1 MELEN
6 MARLRGRRLRGEAD
20 RLEES
25 RRRVG
30 LGGGDSHSGVKGMK
44 GGGRIGLK
52 LLRAC
57 LHVMHIAD
65 GEIILSFARSA
76 CHSRKRLLRSHEG
89 TMEQPRDANRFFF
102 SGERGSLTGT
112 QSISSASPFSHQLIP
127 TSLGAL
133 SPPAFLSPLSGGLVH

>member
-1 MELEN
+1 MEGDLELEN
-6 MARLRGRRLRGEAD
+6 MARLRGRLRGEAD

-30 LGGGDSHSGVKGMK
+30 LRGGDSGGVKGMRR
-44 GGGRIGLK
+44 GGRIGLK

-76 CHSRKRLLRSHEG
+76 CHGRFLRSFEG
-89 TMEQPRDANRFFF
+89 TKEQARIVLEGTYIFVGGRKGQFDGHSVYLF
-102 SGERGSLTGT
+102 SIPLL
-112 QSISSASPFSHQLIP
+112 SSTPPQLHLELSP
-127 TSLGAL
+127 
-133 SPPAFLSPLSGGLVH
+133 SPPAFLR